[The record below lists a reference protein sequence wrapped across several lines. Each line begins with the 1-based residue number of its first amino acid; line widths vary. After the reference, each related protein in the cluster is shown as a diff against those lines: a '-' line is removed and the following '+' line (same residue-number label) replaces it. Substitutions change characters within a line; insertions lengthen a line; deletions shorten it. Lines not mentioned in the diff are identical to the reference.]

1 LNCRFNIVFRQI
13 AISNQNATVPV
24 HLSDRSNWHSL
35 NPVPWPTKD
44 VLVTAYTLDS
54 LVSELSLDRV
64 DLIRMDLEGY
74 ELKVLGGMGT
84 TIRQHSPRLL
94 VEIHP
99 QIVGTE
105 PMRQY
110 LWELQDLGYSP
121 AWILDQERDVPWRW
135 WFLSPEKLSMHEL
148 IEDWRINIHPRSLT
162 VMFTRDLASQAAA
175 NSSCLAEARNQAA
188 QVPCEER
195 R

>member
-1 LNCRFNIVFRQI
+1 
-13 AISNQNATVPV
+13 
-24 HLSDRSNWHSL
+24 
-35 NPVPWPTKD
+35 
-44 VLVTAYTLDS
+44 
-54 LVSELSLDRV
+54 
-64 DLIRMDLEGY
+64 MGLEGHK
-74 ELKVLGGMGT
+74 LKVLGGMGT

-94 VEIHP
+94 VEIHL

-121 AWILDQERDVPWRW
+121 AWILDQEPDVPWRW

-148 IEDWRINIHPRSLT
+148 IDDWRINIHPRALT
-162 VMFTRDLASQAAA
+162 VMFTRDSATQVAA
-175 NSSCLAEARNQAA
+175 NCSCLADARNQAA

>member
-1 LNCRFNIVFRQI
+1 
-13 AISNQNATVPV
+13 
-24 HLSDRSNWHSL
+24 
-35 NPVPWPTKD
+35 
-44 VLVTAYTLDS
+44 
-54 LVSELSLDRV
+54 
-64 DLIRMDLEGY
+64 
-74 ELKVLGGMGT
+74 
-84 TIRQHSPRLL
+84 

-110 LWELQDLGYSP
+110 LRELQDLGYSP

-135 WFLSPEKLSMHEL
+135 RFLSPEKLSMQEL

-162 VMFTRDLASQAAA
+162 VMFTRGLASQAAA
-175 NSSCLAEARNQAA
+175 NSSCLDEARNQAA